1 MRRARI
7 LASMLVFLALTA
19 ASPALATSVTVQI
32 SGTWDSVIDSAGVL
46 DGSATVGSAFTA
58 TLVYDDATV
67 DSDPSLDF
75 GAYDSAAANSDLSIV
90 TGNYTFSPGSDVG
103 IGVENDNVFGE
114 DWIYLYAENYVG
126 TGPFPAGTGTG
137 ATAYAN
143 PTLTDYSASAHGSD
157 ALVGLNWNL
166 ADYDDAFFYLFVE
179 ITGQGPQ
186 QFLEFQG
193 TITNVQVLPEP
204 SLLHLGA
211 VALAGV
217 MVLLRRG

>member
-7 LASMLVFLALTA
+7 LASMLALLALAA

-46 DGSATVGSAFTA
+46 DGSVTVSSAFTA
-58 TLVYDDATV
+58 TLVYDDATA
-67 DSDPSLDF
+67 DGDPSLDF
-75 GAYDSAAANSDLSIV
+75 GAYDSPAASSDLSVV
-90 TGNYTFSPGSDVG
+90 TGNYSFSPGSDVG

-114 DWIYLYAENYVG
+114 DWIYLYAENYVA
-126 TGPFPAGTGTG
+126 TGPFPGGVGTG

-166 ADYDDAFFYLFVE
+166 ADYDDALFYLFVE

-193 TITNVQVLPEP
+193 TITSIQVLPEP
-204 SLLHLGA
+204 SLL
-211 VALAGV
+211 ALASIAFAG
-217 MVLLRRG
+217 LIAGRLRG